1 MSNKKISIIVPVY
14 NEEKI
19 IEDCLDALIVQDYL
33 KSDYEI
39 VVVNDG
45 STDATL
51 KAIKRKQK
59 EAERKDVVIRII
71 NLEKNKGWI
80 ISREAGAKNAKY
92 DNLLFIDSRCAAIKE
107 VLKNIKKINYQP
119 IVGNPLVNF
128 RKSNLARF
136 NLLFRKKLYP
146 HYFGENFEP
155 VFITEDNFDSIP
167 KGTTIFFCD
176 KNLFLSS
183 QPSQLRIKKKL
194 VSDDIKLLWNIVQQ
208 TKILKHPDVKIVY
221 SPRTSLQEEI
231 KHTFERGPRFVDYY
245 SNPKKKRFWFF
256 IFLPLFIL
264 SFTIVLFL
272 ISLTKFLHWLG
283 FLAILWILV
292 SIWSAENIKDFFIVM
307 AYLPIIG
314 FSFELGI
321 LKGLLFKLFKKY

>member
-1 MSNKKISIIVPVY
+1 MKISIVVPVF
-14 NEEKI
+14 NEEKLI
-19 IEDCLDALIVQDYL
+19 KDCLDALISQNYPKNDF
-33 KSDYEI
+33 EI
-39 VVVNDG
+39 IVVNDG
-45 STDATL
+45 STDGTGKIIK
-51 KAIKRKQK
+51 KAQKQAK
-59 EAERKDVVIRII
+59 GKGVIVRAI

-80 ISREAGAKNAKY
+80 IARETGAKNAKY

-155 VFITEDNFDSIP
+155 VFIAENNFDGIP

-176 KNLFLSS
+176 KKLFLSS
-183 QPSQLRIKKKL
+183 QPRMKKKL
-194 VSDDIKLLWNIVQQ
+194 ASDDIKLLWNIVRRA
-208 TKILKHPDVKIVY
+208 KILKHPDVKIVY

-231 KHTFERGPRFVDYY
+231 KHTFERGPRFLDYY
-245 SNPKKKRFWFF
+245 FNLKKKRFWFF
-256 IFLPLFIL
+256 IFLPLSML
-264 SFTIVLFL
+264 SSMIVLLL
-272 ISLTKFLHWLG
+272 INLTKFLHLLW

-292 SIWSAENIKDFFIVM
+292 SIWLAENIKDFFIVM

-321 LKGLLFKLFKKY
+321 LKGLLFKLFRKY